1 MSYCTKCGN
10 HLKSDARF
18 CGKCGENITLPSQD
32 ISSVNS
38 AKPSFKEALVQ
49 FSSSFEE
56 FTMPNSQQR
65 IVNLWLLLGAFFIFL
80 IFLPSIIGLDGF
92 DGGFA
97 ISFVSGFKEDALRIV
112 DHFQIKEAL

>member
-1 MSYCTKCGN
+1 MNFCIQCGN
-10 HLKSDARF
+10 QLKPDARF

-49 FSSSFEE
+49 F
-56 FTMPNSQQR
+56 
-65 IVNLWLLLGAFFIFL
+65 